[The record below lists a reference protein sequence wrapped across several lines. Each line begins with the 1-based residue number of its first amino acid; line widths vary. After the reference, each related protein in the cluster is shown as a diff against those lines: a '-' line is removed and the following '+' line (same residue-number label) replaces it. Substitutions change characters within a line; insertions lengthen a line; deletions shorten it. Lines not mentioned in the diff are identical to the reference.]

1 MCSPAKISRLETAS
15 RPPNPRDVRD
25 LCGVYGTGEA
35 EADQLV
41 EMARE
46 ACKPNWWNKYE
57 DLSMPSIGLEQD
69 AASITSYM
77 MYYLPALLQTKLLD
91 AGV

>member
-1 MCSPAKISRLETAS
+1 M
-15 RPPNPRDVRD
+15 
-25 LCGVYGTGEA
+25 YGTGEA